1 MPLFFAFTVLFAAP
15 GLIEAALRARRPHLW
30 SSVAIALLSLVVAAP
45 LVSPSNWPLLVSAT
59 TALLVASA
67 LLLVKMRDRELAR
80 TIVLAA
86 TLVVAVTVFGS
97 VSLVP
102 GFNDRARAAATTLAT
117 TNRLFAT
124 MTADR
129 LHTLLVA
136 AAGLLLVTVEL
147 NHPIALILRRRRL
160 LPDDT
165 LNDARPRRST
175 PTRARRTPRRPDEAA
190 RGRVIG
196 YLERAIV
203 FVIIVAGTFESLGLV
218 LVAKGIARFQQ
229 LQDRDFAEYFL
240 IGTLLSIAAALAV
253 GFAARA
259 LL

>member
-1 MPLFFAFTVLFAAP
+1 MTHLFFALTILLIAP
-15 GLIEAALRARRPHLW
+15 GVLEAALRSARPFA
-30 SSVAIALLSLVVAAP
+30 SAVATIVLLSLAVTAPVLTRSNWLIVLPIVVA
-45 LVSPSNWPLLVSAT
+45 LLAGSA
-59 TALLVASA
+59 ALLARV
-67 LLLVKMRDRELAR
+67 RDRETAR
-80 TIVLAA
+80 TIVLAG
-86 TLVVAVTVFGS
+86 TLLAAVALFGS

-102 GFNDRARAAATTLAT
+102 GFNAAARAAAASLAAGNRLVASVEAETWTTL
-117 TNRLFAT
+117 
-124 MTADR
+124 
-129 LHTLLVA
+129 VA
-136 AAGLLLVTVEL
+136 SAAGLVLVTVEL
-147 NHPIALILRRRRL
+147 NHPIALVLRKRRL
-160 LPDDT
+160 LPDDAPG
-165 LNDARPRRST
+165 DGPSRRS
-175 PTRARRTPRRPDEAA
+175 RRGPDEAA

-240 IGTLLSIAAALAV
+240 IGTLLSMVAALAV